1 MEIWFLAYP
10 ATGVVGAIVLAADII
25 LRITALLF
33 IPYNRRPSA
42 AFAWLLLIMINPFIG
57 WIIFSVLGN
66 TRLPKKRHRKM
77 VDLTRQIADSLQDVE
92 DAADVDR
99 TAKWFPGVLR
109 LNRSLT
115 AMPHVG
121 GNDIHAIGE
130 FDDQVDAMVRAID
143 QATTRVHV
151 EFYLMVESERTRR
164 FFDALARARERGVAV
179 RVLIDHVTALRYP
192 RTKETRTRLEAMG
205 AELRYMMPL
214 RPLKGQWQRP
224 DLRNHRKLV
233 IVDGRIGFVGSL
245 NLIDPSYLWKSNI
258 RRGLIWRDLWLEAR
272 GPIATELD
280 ALFMS
285 DWWLEADELLGIIDN
300 PEQPGEIEASLIPSG
315 PGFMGEVNLRVFAE
329 LVHAARDRIIIVSPY
344 FVPDDTMS
352 YAITSAAMRGLRV
365 ELYASAIGDQF
376 WTFHAQRSYYES
388 LLKAGVRIYLY
399 SEPTVLHSKYMVFDD
414 HAAIIG
420 SSNLDMRSFLLNFE
434 VSVLTEGTEMV
445 EELDRVTDQ
454 YRRSSQLLT
463 LDAWLARPAI
473 TRMFDNV
480 ARLTSA
486 LQ

>member
-1 MEIWFLAYP
+1 MDFWFLTLP
-10 ATGVVGAIVLAADII
+10 TTGVVGAIVLAADIL
-25 LRITALLF
+25 LRIVALLV
-33 IPYNRRPSA
+33 IPYNRRPASA
-42 AFAWLLLIMINPFIG
+42 VAWLLLIMINPFIG
-57 WIIFSVLGN
+57 WVIFSVLGN
-66 TRLPKKRHRKM
+66 ARLPKKRQRKM
-77 VDLTRQIADSLQDVE
+77 VELMGRIAESVRDVE

-99 TAKWFPGVLR
+99 TAKWYPGVLR
-109 LNRSLT
+109 MNRTLT

-121 GNDIHAIGE
+121 GNDVHVIGE
-130 FDDQVDAMVRAID
+130 FDDQIDAMVREID
-143 QATTRVHV
+143 KATDRVHI

-164 FFDALARARERGVAV
+164 FFDALARACERGVKV

-192 RTKETRTRLEAMG
+192 RTKETRTRLELMG
-205 AELRYMMPL
+205 AELHYMMPL
-214 RPLKGQWQRP
+214 RPFRGQWQRP

-233 IVDGRIGFVGSL
+233 VVDGRVGYVGSL
-245 NLIDPSYLWKSNI
+245 NLIDPSYLWKTNI
-258 RRGLIWRDLWLEAR
+258 RRGLIWRDLWIEAR
-272 GPIATELD
+272 GAIVTELD

-285 DWWLEADELLGIIDN
+285 DWWLESDELLSIVEN
-300 PEQPGEIEASLIPSG
+300 HESPGEIEASLIPSG
-315 PGFMGEVNLRVFAE
+315 PGFKGEVNLRVFAE

-352 YAITSAAMRGLRV
+352 YAITSAALRGVRV

-376 WTFHAQRSYYES
+376 WTFHAQRSYYEA
-388 LLKAGVRIYLY
+388 LLRAGVKIYLY
-399 SEPTVLHSKYMVFDD
+399 SEPTVLHSKYMIFDD

-434 VSVLTEGTEMV
+434 VSVLTEGREMV
-445 EELDRVTDQ
+445 VELDQVTDQ

-463 LDAWLARPAI
+463 LETWLARPAI
-473 TRMFDNV
+473 TRVFDNV